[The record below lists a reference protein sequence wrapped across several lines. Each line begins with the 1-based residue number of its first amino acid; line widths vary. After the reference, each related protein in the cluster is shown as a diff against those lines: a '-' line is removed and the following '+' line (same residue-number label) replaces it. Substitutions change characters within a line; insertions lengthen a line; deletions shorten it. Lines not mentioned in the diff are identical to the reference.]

1 MAVTLN
7 SFFLTFIN
15 SETAYHPEVR
25 LEAWQTSIMEL
36 FTKVIKCW
44 KPLFSQKVPP

>member
-1 MAVTLN
+1 MAVILN

-15 SETAYHPEVR
+15 SETAYHPEAR
-25 LEAWQTSIMEL
+25 LEAWQTSIIEL